1 MVELGYKLSYEVCS
15 HPLDLNRGN
24 MEDTKTQ
31 YHVFYGDDEDYGYPY
46 VHKYNEPDSD
56 RGASDEGWE
65 EN

>member
-1 MVELGYKLSYEVCS
+1 
-15 HPLDLNRGN
+15 

-56 RGASDEGWE
+56 RGASDEGWDDWLWSSD
-65 EN
+65 

>member
-1 MVELGYKLSYEVCS
+1 
-15 HPLDLNRGN
+15 

-46 VHKYNEPDSD
+46 AHRYHEPNSD

-65 EN
+65 DEDSVHGI